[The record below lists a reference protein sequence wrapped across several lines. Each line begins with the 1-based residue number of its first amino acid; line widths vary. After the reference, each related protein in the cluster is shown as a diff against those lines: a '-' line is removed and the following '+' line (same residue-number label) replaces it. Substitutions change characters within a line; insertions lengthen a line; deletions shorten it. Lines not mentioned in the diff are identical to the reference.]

1 MERRRVRFQGR
12 VQGVGFRA
20 TARSIAEEF
29 PVTGWVRNEQ
39 DGSVLMEVQGD
50 GREIDGYLARLAS
63 GMAGLI
69 RAIDSGPLA
78 PLEGD
83 SGFIIQ
89 R

>member
-29 PVTGWVRNEQ
+29 AVTGWVRNEQ
-39 DGSVLMEVQGD
+39 DGSVAMEVQGD
-50 GREIDGYLARLAS
+50 ECEVEGYLARLAAE
-63 GMAGLI
+63 MAGLI
-69 RAIDSGPLA
+69 RSVDSCPIA
-78 PLEGD
+78 TRDGD
-83 SGFIIQ
+83 SGFTIQ